1 MGKTKPAGAIAMN
14 TPKVDTAPQS
24 PVFKAPPRRHRIVR
38 PPTPPPAP
46 ARAEKS
52 GSDDSDR

>member
-1 MGKTKPAGAIAMN
+1 MN